1 MLEKSPIGEES
12 TTDEE
17 KTPFFVLSAFLP
29 LFPREGETSPIFRG
43 ENINKNFKCSRKEK
57 KRNISIK
64 RGHIFRW

>member
-1 MLEKSPIGEES
+1 MLEKSPIGAGGG
-12 TTDEE
+12 DRRG

-43 ENINKNFKCSRKEK
+43 ENIYKNFKCSRKEK

-64 RGHIFRW
+64 RGYIHL